1 MDLFINV
8 DHYGQTVQIFS
19 PDFVLFSF
27 LVEYQTRKKD
37 FAERK
42 TFFDILSLN
51 VVFVRLF

>member
-8 DHYGQTVQIFS
+8 DHYSQTVQIFS

-42 TFFDILSLN
+42 TFFDILSLD
-51 VVFVRLF
+51 VVFVHLF